1 MNTKRYRSCILAAC
15 CVPWNEDL
23 TFAEEI
29 FRRQVRHLISHGMHD
44 LDIFGTAGEAY
55 EVTDRQFDEITQ
67 VFPDNRTVDTRRI
80 GSAQGCRNDRRVRPA
95 HLRGEHQPL
104 AVRLTKVSGKG
115 RCRQDEKEIPSS
127 LIW

>member
-44 LDIFGTAGEAY
+44 L
-55 EVTDRQFDEITQ
+55 
-67 VFPDNRTVDTRRI
+67 DNRTVDTRRI